1 MANKS
6 AFIRSLPRSLS
17 ASEVVAKGKAAGLT
31 FSDKYVYTIRAK
43 GPKLGRPKVGRPK
56 GSKNKPGP
64 KPKGN
69 AEAQFVDAALNL
81 GLAKAEGIL
90 ARVRSAI
97 RSAAIG

>member
-6 AFIRSLPRSLS
+6 AFIRSLPRSLP
-17 ASEVVAKGKAAGLT
+17 ASQVVAKGKAAGLT

-43 GPKLGRPKVGRPK
+43 GPKRGRPK

-81 GLAKAEGIL
+81 GLARAETIL

-97 RSAAIG
+97 RAAAIG

>member
-6 AFIRSLPRSLS
+6 AFIRSLPRSLP

-31 FSDKYVYTIRAK
+31 FSDNYVHTIRSK
-43 GPKLGRPKVGRPK
+43 GPKVGRPK

-69 AEAQFVDAALNL
+69 AEAQFIDVALDV
-81 GLAKAEGIL
+81 GLTRAETIL

-97 RSAAIG
+97 RSAAII